1 MLIYGCVCLVVVL
14 SAGRL
19 HFAKCLSWRAA
30 QQPDQ
35 CPCMLFADF
44 DRPSLFHLCSLL
56 CTAFPAVVAK
66 PLWSTVCECS
76 RGSICMA

>member
-1 MLIYGCVCLVVVL
+1 VLIYGCVCLVVVL

-19 HFAKCLSWRAA
+19 HFARCLSWRALSNLISVLA
-30 QQPDQ
+30 
-35 CPCMLFADF
+35 CCSRTLTVRHF
-44 DRPSLFHLCSLL
+44 SNLCSLL